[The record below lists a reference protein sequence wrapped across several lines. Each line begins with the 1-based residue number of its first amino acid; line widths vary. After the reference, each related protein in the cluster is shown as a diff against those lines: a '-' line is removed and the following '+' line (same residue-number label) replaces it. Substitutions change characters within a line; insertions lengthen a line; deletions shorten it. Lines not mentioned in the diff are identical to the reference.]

1 MSLSNTGNQKW
12 LPHVFCWQ
20 WKWKTQENGWVAVSG
35 KKTWSSVSL
44 SSIIRISVIS
54 SRHVWTCMILKIW
67 LKFCVVLLI
76 GRIKLSPFFTV
87 RIIYYSTLKVKDKAL
102 LLIGWSCLPFFTVIT
117 VYVTEFHPGV
127 LHWLHR
133 QRHQWSCPGTEC
145 NDCLP
150 TQTANHHQIQVFTQ
164 VRPPL

>member
-1 MSLSNTGNQKW
+1 MSSAGN
-12 LPHVFCWQ
+12 
-20 WKWKTQENGWVAVSG
+20 ENEKRRRMGELLCITAVSE

-102 LLIGWSCLPFFTVIT
+102 LLIGWSCLPFFTVMT

-133 QRHQWSCPGTEC
+133 QRHQRSCPGTEC

-164 VRPPL
+164 VRAPL